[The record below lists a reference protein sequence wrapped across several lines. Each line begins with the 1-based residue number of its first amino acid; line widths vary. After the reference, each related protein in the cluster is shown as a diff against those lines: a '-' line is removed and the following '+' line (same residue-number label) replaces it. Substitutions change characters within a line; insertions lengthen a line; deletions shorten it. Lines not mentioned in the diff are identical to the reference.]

1 MAGVIARYVFN
12 QSIFWSQEAVIFLV
26 IFSTFIGAVVVL
38 RHDEHVNVDILPTLL
53 GARGKRFLA
62 VLSALLMLVYCG
74 LIGAYAW
81 VMVAEPA
88 ARNTI
93 TPALKLPLWVVEL
106 GVPMGLTLMFLRSL
120 EILYRAV
127 LGRQALAEADEGDA
141 GEVS

>member
-81 VMVAEPA
+81 LMVAEPA

-93 TPALKLPLWVVEL
+93 TPALKLPLWIVEL
-106 GVPMGLTLMFLRSL
+106 AVPVGLTLMFLRAL
-120 EILYRAV
+120 EILYRTIRGHRAF
-127 LGRQALAEADEGDA
+127 AEADEDDA